1 MDIKSLVFIIT
12 TACIAAGYYYKTESR
27 LDDAEREIKFLW
39 SSVGELQKQNKR
51 NQNLS
56 TTVKYRCCCLNYHL
70 LIYGQ

>member
-1 MDIKSLVFIIT
+1 MKFNMDIKSLVFIIT

-51 NQNLS
+51 
-56 TTVKYRCCCLNYHL
+56 LNRIINIINKKGLHKSK
-70 LIYGQ
+70 